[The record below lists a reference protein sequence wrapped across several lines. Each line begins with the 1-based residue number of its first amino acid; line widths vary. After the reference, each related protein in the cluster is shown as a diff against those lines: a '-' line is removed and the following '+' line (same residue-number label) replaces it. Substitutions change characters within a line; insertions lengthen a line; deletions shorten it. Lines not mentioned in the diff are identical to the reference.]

1 MDIMINEIEQK
12 SLKVF
17 GVLSLITLPMQYY
30 YDLPA
35 CISACW
41 MGNTLITLTYSVITR
56 KNPEFF
62 KIPDTREE
70 MNKLKAEMRN
80 LQNDKLESLKR
91 QKEMLDNSK
100 NIEDFYEKM
109 KKL

>member
-1 MDIMINEIEQK
+1 
-12 SLKVF
+12 
-17 GVLSLITLPMQYY
+17 
-30 YDLPA
+30 
-35 CISACW
+35 
-41 MGNTLITLTYSVITR
+41 MGNTLITFTYSLITR

-91 QKEMLDNSK
+91 QVRKHYNFSIR
-100 NIEDFYEKM
+100 NQFYTKFNKM
-109 KKL
+109 FSERNVGQQ